1 MKRGKI
7 MKRKILVCA
16 VTCLVFLLSLT
27 ACGNNDLSSYIDS
40 AVNVAD
46 DYLHGKLDADEATDK
61 LDTIQTALDS
71 MSDTDNDDAS
81 LASLIVMR
89 LSSQI
94 NIHHRSER
102 QGDSSSAKQDL
113 RDISDTKKDLS
124 DLK

>member
-27 ACGNNDLSSYIDS
+27 ACGNNALSSYIDS
-40 AVNVAD
+40 AIEVAD

-71 MSDTDNDDAS
+71 MSDTDDKAESTRILVNRMSAEIS
-81 LASLIVMR
+81 LHHFE
-89 LSSQI
+89 QI
-94 NIHHRSER
+94 RKNN
-102 QGDSSSAKQDL
+102 SSAEQSL
-113 RDISDTKKDLS
+113 RDILEVKEKISA
-124 DLK
+124 LK

>member
-7 MKRKILVCA
+7 MKRKILVCT

-27 ACGNNDLSSYIDS
+27 ACGNNALSSYIDS

-71 MSDTDNDDAS
+71 MSDTDNDAS

-113 RDISDTKKDLS
+113 RDISDTREDLV